1 VTVRLPHDLD
11 AMAGA
16 EAYNAWVV
24 DRGAR
29 WIHGRVLDVGAGI
42 GTHTSR
48 LLPLAD
54 EVVALEPE
62 AELAALLRQEH
73 PSLTIVEG
81 DATAVEGPF
90 DAIVCFNV
98 LEHIAADE
106 GTLLRF
112 RQLLAPDGTL
122 LLLVPAH
129 PVLLGSLDRAFGHER
144 RYTKAELGRN
154 SGGPGSRRSSC
165 ATSIRPAQSA
175 GSCRRAS
182 SGASTCRGSGSP
194 STTGSCRCC
203 APPTRCQRPSGSR
216 SGPSRRRRARQAR
229 APGTRRSNRTAS

>member
-1 VTVRLPHDLD
+1 
-11 AMAGA
+11 MAGA

-62 AELAALLRQEH
+62 AELASLLRQEH
-73 PSLTIVEG
+73 PTLTIVEG
-81 DATAVEGPF
+81 DATSVEGPF

-106 GTLLRF
+106 QTLRRF
-112 RQLLAPDGTL
+112 RELLAPDGTL

-129 PVLLGSLDRAFGHER
+129 PALLGSLDRAFGHER
-144 RYTKAELGRN
+144 RYTKAELAGKLGRAGLETLELRHVN
-154 SGGPGSRRSSC
+154 PVGAVGWLVQARVLRREHLP
-165 ATSIRPAQSA
+165 RLGLVLYDRLVPLL
-175 GSCRRAS
+175 RAAEPLPTPFGLS
-182 SGASTCRGSGSP
+182 LWAVAK
-194 STTGSCRCC
+194 TTG
-203 APPTRCQRPSGSR
+203 
-216 SGPSRRRRARQAR
+216 
-229 APGTRRSNRTAS
+229 TASASAKNA

>member
-1 VTVRLPHDLD
+1 VTALLPHDLD

-62 AELAALLRQEH
+62 AELATLLRAEH

-81 DATAVEGPF
+81 DAADVEGTF

-106 GTLLRF
+106 ATLVRF
-112 RQLLAPDGTL
+112 RELLAPGGKL

-129 PVLLGSLDRAFGHER
+129 PLLLGSLDRAFGHER
-144 RYTKAELGRN
+144 RYTKAELEAKLERAGLETVELRHVN
-154 SGGPGSRRSSC
+154 PAGALGWLVQARVLRREHLPRLGL
-165 ATSIRPAQSA
+165 ALYDRLVPLF
-175 GSCRRAS
+175 RAAEPVPTPFGLS
-182 SGASTCRGSGSP
+182 LWAVAK
-194 STTGSCRCC
+194 TTG
-203 APPTRCQRPSGSR
+203 
-216 SGPSRRRRARQAR
+216 
-229 APGTRRSNRTAS
+229 TASASARNA